1 MSRPG
6 SARLPGF
13 GSSNVAALTD
23 GEMSPEAYSP
33 TQKYALDLK
42 RTMLMKE
49 LNQIEGILEKTGGCT
64 RRGCRRLQSSVP
76 RERVKSQVKSSVL
89 QLGLLHR
96 QIPGQKRNSPGGDV
110 PEGHPL

>member
-64 RRGCRRLQSSVP
+64 WSSAPAP
-76 RERVKSQVKSSVL
+76 RARDGVSGPAPTLGSFDPRVHFADSHTTPFGSL
-89 QLGLLHR
+89 T
-96 QIPGQKRNSPGGDV
+96 
-110 PEGHPL
+110 